1 LGDQIS
7 GRSGEREVLRKAAN
21 IDTSAVIGTGWD
33 RVEDC
38 SGKRNYVRMGLGVR
52 EKMVIRRRAVFMRR
66 LVIEESEW
74 DGL

>member
-1 LGDQIS
+1 MC
-7 GRSGEREVLRKAAN
+7 E
-21 IDTSAVIGTGWD
+21 W
-33 RVEDC
+33 
-38 SGKRNYVRMGLGVR
+38 GLGVR